1 MGKVFSHHAVAFVD
15 VLCFIFMQDFF
26 FVTEPLWASRYFVF
40 VICQFYFHLRT
51 ANMQGIDSSE

>member
-1 MGKVFSHHAVAFVD
+1 MGKVFNQHAVAFVD
-15 VLCFIFMQDFF
+15 VLGFYFYAIFLFGM
-26 FVTEPLWASRYFVF
+26 EPLWASRYFVF